1 MQIRNILLVTSYSF
15 SGFLPFLVN
24 LQLHLFTKHQSE
36 IKITLFNSFTGIAEL
51 YGEGQTAGLRIPVST
66 GEQNH
71 RDLPPS
77 HNVLRLV
84 PQQCQKSCS
93 VRFLVEAC

>member
-1 MQIRNILLVTSYSF
+1 MQIRNDLYTSYNS
-15 SGFLPFLVN
+15 SDLLIFLVN
-24 LQLHLFTKHQSE
+24 LQRHLNTSHQSE
-36 IKITLFNSFTGIAEL
+36 VKFTLSNFFIGIAEL

-71 RDLPPS
+71 GDLPPG

-84 PQQCQKSCS
+84 PQQCQKSCR